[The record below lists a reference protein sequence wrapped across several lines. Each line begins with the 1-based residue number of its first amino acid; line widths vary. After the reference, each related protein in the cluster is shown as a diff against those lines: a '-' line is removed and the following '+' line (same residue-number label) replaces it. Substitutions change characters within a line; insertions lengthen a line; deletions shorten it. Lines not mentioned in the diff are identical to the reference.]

1 MLIVALKWPEHTHTS
16 MYIYVDVYVCMS
28 AGYTSNMSDFQL
40 YTCITIY
47 IPICEYWVAFA
58 FHFQLCFFVGFFLFC
73 AFCFVTSCELQIR
86 NRVESV
92 AVSLLHIAYVWVRC
106 VPCYDVLIEALE
118 WLYWNCNIWQKSNS
132 WFKYIAKHSQWRL
145 TIHIFIDI

>member
-1 MLIVALKWPEHTHTS
+1 MTRTYTHIHV
-16 MYIYVDVYVCMS
+16 YICGCICMHVSWLHEQYVGLSVIY
-28 AGYTSNMSDFQL
+28 L
-40 YTCITIY
+40 YNHLY
-47 IPICEYWVAFA
+47 ICEYWVAFA